1 MAWVP
6 PEHWAEQQL
15 QLKKSGQV
23 KLDANGNG
31 TLYFTPDNARQR
43 WVVTAIIVKT
53 NQAATVTVTP
63 VATVALNSND
73 INTMSDGNGRGASW
87 SGNQD
92 TFSGNIDV
100 GPCDN
105 LSVIFSPP
113 PGQSAA
119 TLVGVIAS
127 AVVTGVKFTRR
138 R

>member
-1 MAWVP
+1 MVWIPPSHWV
-6 PEHWAEQQL
+6 EQQL

-31 TLYFTPDNARQR
+31 TLFFTPDNARQR
-43 WVVTAIIVKT
+43 WVVTSVIVKT
-53 NQAATVTVTP
+53 NQPASATATP
-63 VATVALNSND
+63 VATMALNSND
-73 INTMSDGNGRGASW
+73 IATMSDGNNRGATW

-92 TFSGNIDV
+92 TFSGNLDV

-113 PGQSAA
+113 SGQSPAP
-119 TLVGVIAS
+119 LVGVIAS
-127 AVVTGVKFTRR
+127 AVITGSKFTRR

>member
-1 MAWVP
+1 MTWIP
-6 PEHWAEQQL
+6 PGHWIEQQL

-31 TLYFTPDNARQR
+31 TLFFTPDNARQR
-43 WVVTAIIVKT
+43 WVVTSVVVKT
-53 NQAATVTVTP
+53 NQPATSTVTP
-63 VATVALNSND
+63 VATIALNSND
-73 INTMSDGNGRGASW
+73 IATMSDGNNRGASW

-92 TFSGNIDV
+92 TFSGNTDV

-113 PGQSAA
+113 SGQSPAA
-119 TLVGVIAS
+119 LVGVIAS
-127 AVVTGVKFTRR
+127 AVITGSKFTRR

>member
-6 PEHWAEQQL
+6 PSHWTEQQL

-23 KLDANGNG
+23 TLDANGMG

-43 WVVTAIIVKT
+43 WVVTSIIVST
-53 NQAATVTVTP
+53 NQPATSTVTP

-73 INTMSDGNGRGASW
+73 LETMSAGNQRGASW

-92 TFSGNIDV
+92 SFSGQLDV

-113 PGQSAA
+113 PGQSA
-119 TLVGVIAS
+119 TPLVGVIAS
-127 AVVTGVKFTRR
+127 AVVTGSKFTRR